1 MMDPARLIAVLQQG
15 DSFFPSGSL
24 AFSWG
29 LETLHADG
37 LVQNAADVEW
47 FVRDQLRHRWASLD
61 RPVLVAAHRAARD
74 HELGDLEAVARVDD
88 LLEAMSL
95 ARESR
100 EGSRRAGQALL
111 SVHEKLGTP
120 GAAAYHARVKAG
132 EAQGHLAAVQGVLW
146 CGLGLDEE
154 ASSAVSAYTLC
165 VGLLGAAVR
174 LGLIGHI
181 ESQRSLSRLQE
192 DILELLAVTPPCLD
206 DMGAGTPQ
214 AEVAAMRHEVQ
225 SSRLFIT

>member
-1 MMDPARLIAVLQQG
+1 MTDPLRLLAALRQG

-29 LETLHADG
+29 LESLHADG
-37 LVQNAADVEW
+37 LVKDAAHVEW

-61 RPVLVAAHRAARD
+61 RPALAAAHGAAD
-74 HELGDLEAVARVDD
+74 DLEAVARIDG

-100 EGSRRAGQALL
+100 EGSRRAGRALL
-111 SVHEKLGTP
+111 SVHDKLGTP
-120 GAAAYHARVKAG
+120 GAAAYHARVKGGGAC
-132 EAQGHLAAVQGVLW
+132 GHLAAVQGVLW

-154 ASSAVSAYTLC
+154 TSTAVSAYTLC

-192 DILELLAVTPPCLD
+192 DIVELLAAAPPALD
-206 DMGAGTPQ
+206 DMAAGTPQ
-214 AEVAAMRHEVQ
+214 AEVAGMRHEVQ